1 MQREDR
7 SHRAMTF
14 RRRSPQARRA
24 AEEASAAAQLA
35 AAARALYQAE
45 SRLGD
50 AERRLADRDALL
62 YAAETIE
69 AAAHDAEQL
78 RREADQQARTLRREA
93 ERDVAEARLAAERE
107 MAELR
112 AAAQEEIEQLRAEV
126 ARETRRMRVQ
136 AKTLA
141 RAHREGAQMHLQ
153 VEEHAARVRAEADEL
168 MRRAVAAARQQAAS
182 RPSGGAAPY
191 VDSRRAQAPVRH
203 APETSRHRRRAHVAV
218 LVAGLLSVGGVG
230 LVAAAEQPELA
241 AAPRALGQAVWS
253 PQQLDV
259 NDLRRQLAPAPEQQG
274 PSGAAMVGAL
284 SQLEQ
289 LEDAE
294 RRNRALGLAN
304 DIERAV
310 RNGLL
315 APQAERLVRPVL
327 LREMTPDDVA
337 GLIAMLEVRALGAG
351 PAGNEILA
359 ELRDL
364 PRKPSGRQRA
374 DVLQKVRDLA
384 DEGRLSSAF
393 RYAADQVLA

>member
-50 AERRLADRDALL
+50 AERRLADRDTLL

-136 AKTLA
+136 AKALA

-182 RPSGGAAPY
+182 RPSGGVAPY
-191 VDSRRAQAPVRH
+191 VDSRRAQAPVRR
-203 APETSRHRRRAHVAV
+203 APEPGHRRRAPVAV

-230 LVAAAEQPELA
+230 LVAAAERPDLA

-259 NDLRRQLAPAPEQQG
+259 DDLRRQLAPAPGRQG

-364 PRKPSGRQRA
+364 PSKPSGQQRA